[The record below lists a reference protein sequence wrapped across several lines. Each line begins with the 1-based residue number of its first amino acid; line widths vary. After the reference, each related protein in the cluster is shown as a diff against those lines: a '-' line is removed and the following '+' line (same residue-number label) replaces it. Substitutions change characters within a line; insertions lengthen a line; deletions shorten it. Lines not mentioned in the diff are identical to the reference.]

1 MRSHH
6 NGCTPVLDG
15 KEMIEWVM
23 YFSAY
28 FLAGLMLKMG
38 DDFLD
43 ELNRSDLSWVPL
55 AISGILF
62 GLIMTVSEWDLAL
75 MTSIIIGVLASGKV
89 NRPPFLVGFVA
100 IAIVVILRGLPTVS
114 GILDWLALVVMMFL
128 AAVLDERGND
138 WANQQISPAAYQFFR
153 FRFTLKISVLL
164 LSIPWPLL
172 LPTAI
177 GLWFFDLGYEIV
189 AWIVKNRLQES
200 LVGKAATDIF
210 KDRRES

>member
-1 MRSHH
+1 M
-6 NGCTPVLDG
+6 G
-15 KEMIEWVM
+15 KGMIEWVA

-28 FLAGLMLKMG
+28 FLAGLMLKTG

-43 ELNRSDLSWVPL
+43 ELDRSDLSWVPL
-55 AISGILF
+55 ALSGLLF

-89 NRPPFLVGFVA
+89 NRPPFLVGFIV
-100 IAIVVILRGLPTVS
+100 IAIVVILRGIPLVT
-114 GILDWLALVVMMFL
+114 GIYDWMALVVMMFL

-138 WANQQISPAAYQFFR
+138 WTDQQVSPRAYRFFKY
-153 FRFTLKISVLL
+153 RFTLKVSVLL
-164 LSIPWPLL
+164 LSIPWPSL

-189 AWIVKNRLQES
+189 AWIVKNRLQEGLIS
-200 LVGKAATDIF
+200 KAATHILE
-210 KDRRES
+210 DRREP

>member
-1 MRSHH
+1 
-6 NGCTPVLDG
+6 
-15 KEMIEWVM
+15 MIEWVM

-28 FLAGLMLKMG
+28 FLAGYMLKTG
-38 DDFLD
+38 DDLLD

-55 AISGILF
+55 ALSGTLF

-100 IAIVVILRGLPTVS
+100 ITIVVILRGLPVIS
-114 GILDWLALVVMMFL
+114 GIFDWLTLVVMMFL

-138 WANQQISPAAYQFFR
+138 WADQQISPRAYQFFK
-153 FRFTLKISVLL
+153 FRFTLKVSVLL

-177 GLWFFDLGYEIV
+177 GLWFFDFGYEIA
-189 AWIVKNRLQES
+189 AWIVKNRLQEG
-200 LVGKAATDIF
+200 LIGKTTTHVL
-210 KDRRES
+210 KDGRES

>member
-1 MRSHH
+1 
-6 NGCTPVLDG
+6 
-15 KEMIEWVM
+15 MIEWVM

-114 GILDWLALVVMMFL
+114 GILDWLTLVVMMFL

-138 WANQQISPAAYQFFR
+138 WADQQISPVAHQFFK

-177 GLWFFDLGYEIV
+177 GLWFFDFGYEIA
-189 AWIVKNRLQES
+189 AWFAKNKLQDF
-200 LVGKAATDIF
+200 LIGKAATDIF